1 VHSGFTIPGRHEE
14 SITMSAEFRS
24 RLRLAAALAL
34 AAGAT
39 ALSTAPAAAQYFGRN
54 KVQYETFDFRVLR
67 TTHFDI
73 YFYPEE
79 EVATRDA
86 ARMAERWYAR
96 LSRVLEHEFESRQP
110 LILYASHP
118 HFQQTSVLGGEIG
131 EGTGGVTE
139 AFKQRIIMPLS
150 NSYEETDHVLGHEL
164 VHAFQ
169 YDISGM
175 GRAGG
180 GIEEAAQ
187 RFNVPGWFVEGM
199 AEYLSVG
206 PVDPHTAM
214 WLRDAALTGR
224 VPTLEQLTYDPS
236 FFPYRWG
243 QAFWAYVGG
252 RWGDASIG
260 QILKQVGQGVP
271 YPDAFQ
277 RILNASLEEIVDDW
291 GTSIRRTYL
300 PLLGERREA
309 REQARPLITR
319 RGDGGSEDAV
329 GGRVNLA
336 PVLSPDG
343 SRLVFLSSL
352 NNLDVELYVADAET
366 GDVIRRLV
374 RGTSFDPHFGSLR
387 YINSA
392 GTWSP
397 DSRRFAFSALQQG
410 RDVVVIVDAQRGG
423 RVREIEVPQV
433 SEITNPTWSPD
444 GNTIVFSGLR
454 GGISDLYALDLGT
467 GQARPLT
474 NDRFADVQPMFSPD
488 GRSIAFA
495 TDRGATDFETLRYG
509 DLRLA
514 VMDFATGE
522 VRTLMTGEAT
532 GENNVGKNI
541 NPQWSRDGRS
551 LFFISDRAGISNVY
565 RMELATRAVTQVTNL
580 FTGVSGITDMS
591 PAISTASNADRL
603 VFTAYERDGFNI
615 YSITDP
621 TQLAGTAPE
630 PVQVAAAGL
639 PGVPLPALLPPV
651 PRPEEAP
658 YNRVLLAVNDAAAG
672 LPDPESQTTWAVVP
686 YKARISLDY
695 LGQPSVGAAVTT
707 GPFSRGGLYGG
718 ITGIFSDVLGYHT
731 LYGSIQAQGQVD
743 EIGFAALY
751 LNQRNRWNWGVSAQR
766 VPFIYGGYAQGLS
779 PDRSEYL
786 VQQVL
791 LRYFDTSL
799 SGIVQYPFSQVQRIE
814 MSGGVRRISSDRQ
827 IRESVYQPVW
837 EVDAE
842 GDSALVDL
850 AGPLDFRERE
860 EEGNAFNLAE
870 GSAALVYDA
879 ALMGYTSPFAGQRYR
894 FEVAPTVGSLQFTT
908 ATADYRRYLYLRPF
922 TLAVRGMHVGRY
934 GRDEALVG
942 DIFLGWPFLI
952 RGYGRED
959 LAESCEPT
967 LPLGGTECDLYF
979 DELRGTRVGVVNVE
993 LRVPLIRQL
1002 VVGNTLGLPP
1012 IEGFGF
1018 FDAGSA
1024 WGKRQIGL
1032 DEFVTTMP
1040 TFRRGVEGELDERG
1054 VVTSAGVGA
1063 RVNLFGYFILEGV
1076 YVKPFE
1082 RDRGWH
1088 WQWSMQPGF

>member
-1 VHSGFTIPGRHEE
+1 
-14 SITMSAEFRS
+14 
-24 RLRLAAALAL
+24 
-34 AAGAT
+34 
-39 ALSTAPAAAQYFGRN
+39 ALSAAPAAAQYFGRN
-54 KVQYETFDFRVLR
+54 KVQYETFDFRILR
-67 TTHFDI
+67 TTHFDV

-79 EVATRDA
+79 EQAVRDA

-96 LSRVLEHEFESRQP
+96 LSRVLEHEFEARQP

-118 HFQQTSVLGGEIG
+118 HFQQTSVLGGEIN

-150 NSYEETDHVLGHEL
+150 SSYEETDHVLGHEL

-252 RWGDASIG
+252 RWGDAAIG

-277 RILNASLEEIVDDW
+277 RILNASLEEIVDEW

-300 PLLGERREA
+300 PLLGDRREA
-309 REQARPLITR
+309 REQARPLVIGR
-319 RGDGGSEDAV
+319 SVGMNNEDAA
-329 GGRVNLA
+329 GGRINLA

-343 SRLVFLSSL
+343 SRMAFLSSL

-366 GDVIRRLV
+366 GAVIRRLV
-374 RGTSFDPHFGSLR
+374 RGTAFDPHFGSLR

-410 RDVVVIVDAQRGG
+410 RDVVVLVDAARGG
-423 RVREIEVPQV
+423 RVKEYEVPGV

-444 GNTIVFSGLR
+444 GSTIVFSGLR
-454 GGISDLYALDLGT
+454 GGISDLWALDVGS
-467 GQARPLT
+467 GRARQLT
-474 NDRFADVQPMFSPD
+474 NDRFADVQPMYSPD
-488 GRSIAFA
+488 GRSVAFS
-495 TDRGATDFETLRYG
+495 TDRGATDFEMLRYG

-514 VMDFATGE
+514 VMDMASGE
-522 VRTLMTGEAT
+522 VRTLQTGESTGQGA

-541 NPQWSRDGRS
+541 NPQWSRDGRA
-551 LFFISDRAGISNVY
+551 LYFISDRAGISNVY
-565 RMELATRAVTQVTNL
+565 RMELDGGAVTQVTNL
-580 FTGVSGITDMS
+580 FTGVSGITDQS
-591 PAISTASNADRL
+591 PAISSASNADRL

-615 YSITDP
+615 YTITDP
-621 TQLAGTAPE
+621 TQLAGVTPDV
-630 PVQVAAAGL
+630 VQVAAAGV

-658 YNRVLLAVNDAAAG
+658 YNRVLLAVNEAQFG
-672 LPDPESQTTWAVVP
+672 LPDPEVQTTWNVVP
-686 YKARISLDY
+686 YRARISLDY
-695 LGQPSVGAAVTT
+695 LGQPAVGASASS

-731 LYGSIQAQGQVD
+731 LYGSVQAQGQID
-743 EIGFAALY
+743 EIGFSTLY
-751 LNQRNRWNWGVSAQR
+751 LNQRNRWNWGVAAQR
-766 VPFIYGGYAQGLS
+766 VPFVYGAYGEGLS
-779 PDRSEYL
+779 EDGSEYL

-791 LRYFDTSL
+791 LRYFDTSV
-799 SGIVQYPFSQVQRIE
+799 SGILQYPFSQVQRVE
-814 MSGGVRRISSDRQ
+814 VSGGLRRIASDQQ
-827 IRESVYQPVW
+827 IREAVYPISYQPGPN
-837 EVDAE
+837 
-842 GDSALVDL
+842 GDTVVIIGNQSDL
-850 AGPLDFRERE
+850 RERE
-860 EEGNAFNLAE
+860 VDGASYNLAE

-879 ALMGYTSPFAGQRYR
+879 SLMGYTSPFAGQRYR
-894 FEVAPTVGSLQFTT
+894 FEVAPTFGDLQFTA
-908 ATADYRRYLYLRPF
+908 ATADYRRYVYLRPF
-922 TLAVRGMHVGRY
+922 TFAVRAMHVGRY
-934 GRDEALVG
+934 GRDEHRVG
-942 DIFLGWPFLI
+942 DIYLGWPFLI

-959 LAESCEPT
+959 VAEQCRAGLETGGASECE
-967 LPLGGTECDLYF
+967 LYF
-979 DELRGTRVGVVNVE
+979 DELLGTRIGLVNLE

-1012 IEGFGF
+1012 VEAFTF

-1024 WGKRQIGL
+1024 WGKQQMGDGSI
-1032 DEFVTTMP
+1032 VTSTP
-1040 TFRRGVEGELDERG
+1040 TFRRGVESALEERG
-1054 VVTSAGVGA
+1054 VLTSAGVGA
-1063 RVNLFGYFILEGV
+1063 RVNLFGYFVLEAA

-1082 RDRGWH
+1082 RSRGWH
-1088 WQWSMQPGF
+1088 WQFAMQPGF

>member
-1 VHSGFTIPGRHEE
+1 
-14 SITMSAEFRS
+14 MSAEFRS

-39 ALSTAPAAAQYFGRN
+39 VLSAAPAAAQYFGRN
-54 KVQYETFDFRVLR
+54 KVQYERFDFRILR
-67 TTHFDI
+67 TTHFDV
-73 YFYPEE
+73 YYYPEE
-79 EVATRDA
+79 EQAVRDA

-96 LSRVLEHEFESRQP
+96 ISRVLEHEFESRQP

-118 HFQQTSVLGGEIG
+118 HFQQTTVLGGEIG

-139 AFKQRIIMPLS
+139 AFKQRIIMPLA

-169 YDISGM
+169 YDISGF

-180 GIEEAAQ
+180 GLEEAAQ
-187 RFNVPGWFVEGM
+187 RFNVPLWFVEGM

-224 VPTLEQLTYDPS
+224 IPTLEQLTYDPS

-277 RILNASLEEIVDDW
+277 RILNASLEEIVADW
-291 GTSIRRTYL
+291 GTSIQRTYL

-309 REQARPLITR
+309 REQARPLVIAR
-319 RGDGGSEDAV
+319 SRLNPSNDDAE
-329 GGRVNLA
+329 GGRYNLA

-343 SRLVFLSSL
+343 SRMAFLSSL
-352 NNLDVELYVADAET
+352 SNLDVELYVADAQT
-366 GDVIRRLV
+366 GEVIRRLV
-374 RGTSFDPHFGSLR
+374 RGTAFDPHFGSLR

-397 DSRRFAFSALQQG
+397 DSRRFAFSALQEG
-410 RDVVVIVDAQRGG
+410 TDVVVVVDAVRGG
-423 RVREIEVPQV
+423 RVQEYEVPGV

-444 GNTIVFSGLR
+444 GATIVFSGLR
-454 GGISDLYALDLGT
+454 GGISDLWALDVNSGR
-467 GQARPLT
+467 ARQLT
-474 NDRFADVQPMFSPD
+474 SDRFADLQPMYSPD
-488 GRSIAFA
+488 GRSIAFS

-509 DLRLA
+509 DVRLA
-514 VMDFATGE
+514 VMDVASGE
-522 VRTLMTGEAT
+522 VRTLMTGESTGQST
-532 GENNVGKNI
+532 GESNVGKNI
-541 NPQWSRDGRS
+541 NPQWSRDGRA
-551 LFFISDRAGISNVY
+551 LYFISDRAGISNVY
-565 RMELATRAVTQVTNL
+565 RMDLATRAVTQVTNL
-580 FTGVSGITDMS
+580 FTGVTGITDMS
-591 PAISTASNADRL
+591 PAISAASGADKL
-603 VFTAYERDGFNI
+603 LFTAYERDGFNI
-615 YSITDP
+615 YAIENP
-621 TQLAGTAPE
+621 AQLAGVAPE

-658 YNRVLLAVNDAAAG
+658 YNRVLLAVNETQFG
-672 LPDPESQTTWAVVP
+672 LPDPETQSTWTVVP
-686 YKARISLDY
+686 YRARISLDY
-695 LGQPSVGAAVTT
+695 LGQPAVGAAVST

-718 ITGIFSDVLGYHT
+718 ITGIFSDVLGHHT

-751 LNQRNRWNWGVSAQR
+751 LNQRNRWNWGVAAQR
-766 VPFIYGGYAQGLS
+766 VPFVYGGYTEGLS
-779 PDRSEYL
+779 EDRTEYL
-786 VQQVL
+786 VSQVL

-799 SGIVQYPFSQVQRIE
+799 SGIIQYPFSQVQRVE
-814 MSGGVRRISSDRQ
+814 LSGGVRRISSDQQLR
-827 IRESVYQPVW
+827 SAVYAPVW
-837 EVDAE
+837 QVDEE
-842 GDSALVDL
+842 GDSVLVDL
-850 AGPLDFRERE
+850 EGPLDYREDE
-860 EEGNAFNLAE
+860 IEGTSYNLAE

-879 ALMGYTSPFAGQRYR
+879 SLMGYTSPFAGQRYR

-908 ATADYRRYLYLRPF
+908 ATADYRRYLYLRPV

-934 GRDEALVG
+934 GRDEHLVG
-942 DIFLGWPFLI
+942 DIYLGWPFLI

-959 LAESCEPT
+959 VAEECEPT
-967 LPLGGTECDLYF
+967 LNTGGGIECDLYF
-979 DELRGTRVGVVNVE
+979 DELRGTRVGVLNVE
-993 LRVPLIRQL
+993 LRVPLIRQM

-1018 FDAGSA
+1018 FDAGTA
-1024 WGKRQIGL
+1024 WGKRQLQDGTIIN
-1032 DEFVTTMP
+1032 TSP
-1040 TFRRGVEGELDERG
+1040 TFRRGVEAALEDRG
-1054 VVTSAGVGA
+1054 LVTSAGVGA

-1076 YVKPFE
+1076 YVRPFDRE
-1082 RDRGWH
+1082 RGWH
-1088 WQWSMQPGF
+1088 WQWSLQPGF

>member
-1 VHSGFTIPGRHEE
+1 
-14 SITMSAEFRS
+14 MSADFRS
-24 RLRLAAALAL
+24 RVRLAAALAL

-39 ALSTAPAAAQYFGRN
+39 ALSAAPAAAQYFGRN

-67 TTHFDI
+67 TTHFDV

-79 EVATRDA
+79 EQAIRDA
-86 ARMAERWYAR
+86 SRMAERWYAR
-96 LSRVLEHEFESRQP
+96 LSRVLEHEFEERQP

-118 HFQQTSVLGGEIG
+118 HFQQTSALGGEIN

-139 AFKQRIIMPLS
+139 AFKQRIIMPLA
-150 NSYEETDHVLGHEL
+150 NSYEETDHVVGHEL

-169 YDISGM
+169 YDISGF

-180 GIEEAAQ
+180 GLEEAAQ

-224 VPTLEQLTYDPS
+224 IPTLEQLTYDPS

-252 RWGDASIG
+252 RWGDAAIG

-277 RILNASLEEIVDDW
+277 RILNASLEEIVDEW
-291 GTSIRRTYL
+291 GNSIRRTYL

-309 REQARPLITR
+309 REEARPLITR
-319 RGDGGSEDAV
+319 RGESGGDAGE
-329 GGRVNLA
+329 GGRLNLA

-343 SRLVFLSSL
+343 TRIAFLSSL
-352 NNLDVELYVADAET
+352 TNLDVELYVADAET
-366 GDVIRRLV
+366 GNVLRRLV
-374 RGTSFDPHFGSLR
+374 RGTAFDPHFGSLR

-410 RDVVVIVDAQRGG
+410 RDVVVVVDAQRGG
-423 RVREIEVPQV
+423 RVKEYALPGV

-444 GNTIVFSGLR
+444 GATIVVSGLR
-454 GGISDLYALDLGT
+454 GGISDLYALNVST
-467 GQARPLT
+467 GEARQLT
-474 NDRFADVQPMFSPD
+474 NDRFADLQPMYSPD
-488 GRSIAFA
+488 GRSIAFS
-495 TDRGATDFETLRYG
+495 TDRGGTDFEMLDFG
-509 DLRLA
+509 DMRLA
-514 VMDFATGE
+514 VMDVASGE
-522 VRTLMTGEAT
+522 VRTLMTGESTAQ
-532 GENNVGKNI
+532 GAGQASFGKNI
-541 NPQWSRDGRS
+541 NPQWSRDGRA
-551 LFFISDRAGISNVY
+551 LYFISDRTGISNVY
-565 RMELATRAVTQVTNL
+565 RMDLASRAVTQVTNL

-591 PAISTASNADRL
+591 PALSSASNADRL

-621 TQLAGTAPE
+621 AELAGTAPQ
-630 PVQVAAAGL
+630 PVQVAAAGI

-658 YNRVLLAVNDAAAG
+658 YNRVLLAVNETQFG
-672 LPDPESQTTWAVVP
+672 LPDPEIQTTWAVVP
-686 YKARISLDY
+686 YRPRVSLDY
-695 LGQPSVGAAVTT
+695 LGQPAVGASVST

-718 ITGIFSDVLGYHT
+718 ITGIFSDVLGYHNLFGT
-731 LYGSIQAQGQVD
+731 VQAQGQVD
-743 EIGFAALY
+743 EIGFSALY
-751 LNQRNRWNWGVSAQR
+751 INQKHRWNWGVAAQR
-766 VPFIYGGYAQGLS
+766 VPYIYGGYGEGLNE
-779 PDRSEYL
+779 DGSEYL

-799 SGIVQYPFSQVQRIE
+799 SGIIQYPFSQVQRVE
-814 MSGGVRRISSDRQ
+814 FSAGARRIASDQQ
-827 IRESVYQPVW
+827 ITEAVYQTIRDENGNVVDINPNPVDYRRRT
-837 EVDAE
+837 VDGE
-842 GDSALVDL
+842 S
-850 AGPLDFRERE
+850 
-860 EEGNAFNLAE
+860 FNLAE

-894 FEVAPTVGSLQFTT
+894 FEVSPTVGSLQFTS

-934 GRDEALVG
+934 GRDEHLVG
-942 DIFLGWPFLI
+942 DIYLGWPFLV
-952 RGYGRED
+952 RGYGRENVAD
-959 LAESCEPT
+959 ACEPSLET
-967 LPLGGTECDLYF
+967 GSEECDLYF
-979 DELRGTRVGVVNVE
+979 DELRGTRVGVVNLE
-993 LRVPLIRQL
+993 LRVPIIRQL
-1002 VVGNTLGLPP
+1002 VLGNTLGLPP

-1018 FDAGSA
+1018 FDAGTA
-1024 WGKRQIGL
+1024 WGKRQLNDGTII
-1032 DEFVTTMP
+1032 TAMP
-1040 TFRRGVEGELDERG
+1040 TFRRGVEGALDERG

-1063 RVNLFGYFILEGV
+1063 RVNLFGYFIVEAA

-1082 RDRGWH
+1082 RSTGWH
-1088 WQWSMQPGF
+1088 WQFAMQPGF

>member
-1 VHSGFTIPGRHEE
+1 
-14 SITMSAEFRS
+14 MSADFRARV
-24 RLRLAAALAL
+24 RLGAALAL

-39 ALSTAPAAAQYFGRN
+39 VLSAAPGAAQYFGRN
-54 KVQYETFDFRVLR
+54 KVQYESFDFRILR
-67 TTHFDI
+67 TTNFDI

-79 EVATRDA
+79 EQATRDA

-118 HFQQTSVLGGEIG
+118 HFQQTTALGGEIG

-139 AFKQRIIMPLS
+139 AFKQRIIMPMA

-169 YDISGM
+169 YDISGF

-180 GIEEAAQ
+180 GLEEAAQ

-224 VPTLEQLTYDPS
+224 VPTVEQLTYDPS

-277 RILNASLEEIVDDW
+277 RILNAPLEEIVDDW

-300 PLLGERREA
+300 PLLGDRREA
-309 REQARPLITR
+309 REQAQPLFLA
-319 RGDGGSEDAV
+319 RGEGNEDAP
-329 GGRVNLA
+329 GGRYNLS

-343 SRLVFLSSL
+343 TRFAFLSSL
-352 NNLDVELYVADAET
+352 SNQDVELYVADAQT
-366 GDVIRRLV
+366 GRVIRRLL
-374 RGTSFDPHFGSLR
+374 RGTAFDPHFASLR

-397 DSRRFAFSALQQG
+397 DGRQFAFSALQEG
-410 RDVVVIVDAQRGG
+410 RDVVVLVDAVRGG
-423 RVREIEVPQV
+423 TVREYSVPGV

-444 GNTIVFSGLR
+444 GATIVFSGLR
-454 GGISDLYALDLGT
+454 GGISDLWALNLSDGK
-467 GQARPLT
+467 ARQLT
-474 NDRFADVQPMFSPD
+474 DDRFADLQPMYSPD

-509 DLRLA
+509 DMRLA
-514 VMDFATGE
+514 VLDVASNE

-532 GENNVGKNI
+532 GQGTGQGGVGKNI
-541 NPQWSRDGRS
+541 NPQWTRDGQA
-551 LFFISDRAGISNVY
+551 LYFISDRAGISNVY
-565 RMELATRAVTQVTNL
+565 RMELSSRAVTQVTNL
-580 FTGVSGITDMS
+580 FTGVSGITDLS
-591 PAISTASNADRL
+591 PAISAASGADRL
-603 VFTAYERDGFNI
+603 VFTAYERDAFNI
-615 YSITDP
+615 YSIDNT
-621 TQLAGTAPE
+621 TQLAGTVPE
-630 PVQVAAAGL
+630 GVQVAAAGL

-658 YNRVLLAVNDAAAG
+658 YNRVLLAVNEAQIG
-672 LPDPESQTTWAVVP
+672 LPDPEVQTTWAVVP
-686 YKARISLDY
+686 YRARISLDY
-695 LGQPSVGAAVTT
+695 LGQPAVGASVNT
-707 GPFSRGGLYGG
+707 GAFSRGGLYGG

-731 LYGSIQAQGQVD
+731 VYGSVQAQGQVD

-766 VPFIYGGYAQGLS
+766 VPFVYGGYAQGFNE
-779 PDRSEYL
+779 DRTEFL
-786 VQQVL
+786 QQQVL

-799 SGIVQYPFSQVQRIE
+799 SGIIQYPFSQVQRVE
-814 MSGGVRRISSDRQ
+814 VSGGVRRIASDRQ
-827 IRESVYQPVW
+827 IREAVYQPIFGID
-837 EVDAE
+837 ED
-842 GDSALVDL
+842 GDTVLVDL
-850 AGPLDFRERE
+850 QGPVDFRERTE
-860 EEGNAFNLAE
+860 DGTSYNLAE

-894 FEVAPTVGSLQFTT
+894 FEVAPTIGSLQFTT
-908 ATADYRRYLYLRPF
+908 ATADYRRYVYLRPF
-922 TLAVRGMHVGRY
+922 TLAARAMHVGRY
-934 GRDEALVG
+934 GRDEHLVG
-942 DIFLGWPFLI
+942 DIFLGWPFLV

-959 LAESCEPT
+959 LAEECEPT
-967 LPLGGTECDLYF
+967 LPAGGVECDLYF
-979 DELRGTRVGVVNVE
+979 DELRGTRVGVLNLE

-1012 IEGFGF
+1012 IEGFAF

-1024 WGKRQIGL
+1024 WGKQQLQDGSL
-1032 DEFVTTMP
+1032 VTTTP
-1040 TFRRGVEGELDERG
+1040 TFRRGVEGALTERG
-1054 VVTSAGVGA
+1054 LVTSAGVGA

-1088 WQWSMQPGF
+1088 WQFAMQPGF

>member
-1 VHSGFTIPGRHEE
+1 
-14 SITMSAEFRS
+14 MSADFRP
-24 RLRLAAALAL
+24 RVRLAAALLL

-39 ALSTAPAAAQYFGRN
+39 VLSAAPSAAQYFGRN
-54 KVQYETFDFRVLR
+54 KVQYETFDFRILR
-67 TTHFDI
+67 TTHFDV

-79 EVATRDA
+79 EQATRDA

-96 LSRVLEHEFESRQP
+96 LSRVLEHEFEARQP

-139 AFKQRIIMPLS
+139 AFKQRIIMPMA

-169 YDISGM
+169 YDISGF

-252 RWGDASIG
+252 RWGDAAIG

-277 RILNASLEEIVDDW
+277 RILNASLEEIVDEW

-309 REQARPLITR
+309 REQARPLVTR
-319 RGDGGSEDAV
+319 RGDGGSERNE
-329 GGRVNLA
+329 GGRINLA

-343 SRLVFLSSL
+343 SRLAFLSSL
-352 NNLDVELYVADAET
+352 NNLDVELYVADAQT

-374 RGTSFDPHFGSLR
+374 RGTAFDPHFGSLR

-397 DSRRFAFSALQQG
+397 DSRRFAFSALQEG
-410 RDVVVIVDAQRGG
+410 RDVVVLVDAVRGG
-423 RVREIEVPQV
+423 RVREYEVPGV

-444 GNTIVFSGLR
+444 GSTIVFSGLR
-454 GGISDLYALDLGT
+454 GGISDLWALDVGS
-467 GQARPLT
+467 GQARQLT
-474 NDRFADVQPMFSPD
+474 NDRFADVQPMYSPD
-488 GRSIAFA
+488 GRSIAFS
-495 TDRGATDFETLRYG
+495 TDRGATDFENLRYG
-509 DLRLA
+509 KLRLA
-514 VMDFATGE
+514 VMDAASGE
-522 VRTLMTGEAT
+522 VRTLQTGEGTGQGA

-541 NPQWSRDGRS
+541 NPQWSRDGTA
-551 LFFISDRAGISNVY
+551 LYFISDRAGISNVY
-565 RMELATRAVTQVTNL
+565 RMDLATRGVTQVTNL

-591 PAISTASNADRL
+591 PAISSASNADRL

-615 YSITDP
+615 YTITDP
-621 TQLAGTAPE
+621 QQLAGTTPDA
-630 PVQVAAAGL
+630 VQVTAAGL

-658 YNRVLLAVNDAAAG
+658 YNRVLLAVNESQFG
-672 LPDPESQTTWAVVP
+672 LPDPEIQTTWNVVP
-686 YKARISLDY
+686 YRARISLDY
-695 LGQPSVGAAVTT
+695 LGQPAVGASVSS

-731 LYGSIQAQGQVD
+731 LYGSVQAQGQVD

-751 LNQRNRWNWGVSAQR
+751 LNQRNRWNWGVAAQR
-766 VPFIYGGYAQGLS
+766 VPFIYGGYGEGLS
-779 PDRSEYL
+779 ADRSEYL

-791 LRYFDTSL
+791 LRYFDTSI
-799 SGIVQYPFSQVQRIE
+799 SGIVQYPFSQVQRVE
-814 MSGGVRRISSDRQ
+814 MSGGLRRISSDQQ
-827 IRESVYQPVW
+827 IREAVYAPVW
-837 EVDAE
+837 ELDE
-842 GDSALVDL
+842 DGDSVLV
-850 AGPLDFRERE
+850 AISSQPVDFRDRE
-860 EEGNAFNLAE
+860 VPGPSYNLAE

-879 ALMGYTSPFAGQRYR
+879 SLMGYTSPFAGQRYR
-894 FEVAPTVGSLQFTT
+894 FEVAPTLGSLQFTT

-922 TLAVRGMHVGRY
+922 TLAMRGMHVGRY
-934 GRDEALVG
+934 GRDEHRVG
-942 DIFLGWPFLI
+942 DIYLGWPFLI

-959 LAESCEPT
+959 VAEQCEPT
-967 LPLGGTECDLYF
+967 LNTGGGVDCELYF
-979 DELRGTRVGVVNVE
+979 DELLGTRIGLVNLE

-1012 IEGFGF
+1012 VEGFAF

-1024 WGKRQIGL
+1024 WGKQETVSGI
-1032 DEFVTTMP
+1032 VTTTP
-1040 TFRRGVEGELDERG
+1040 SFRRGVEADPNKRG
-1054 VVTSAGVGA
+1054 VLTSAGLGA
-1063 RVNLFGYFILEGV
+1063 RVNLFGYFVMEAV

-1088 WQWSMQPGF
+1088 WQFALQPGF